1 MASEA
6 TYRKTGR
13 PAFVAQVLMSEQ
25 DRKKAVTDTN
35 AAGYGLSDAAAV
47 FRFLNSGVTAGQF
60 EASDPGV
67 ISITNICAVHFGR
80 MAEEEAETL
89 FKLHRHLKD
98 GGPLTEEEG
107 SDDA

>member
-6 TYRKTGR
+6 TFRKTGT
-13 PAFVAQVLMSEQ
+13 PLFCAQVLMSEA
-25 DRKKAVTDTN
+25 DRRQAVTDTD

-47 FRFLNSGVTAGQF
+47 FKFLNAGLAAGHF
-60 EASDPGV
+60 DGTDPGV
-67 ISITNICAVHFGR
+67 ISITNVCAIHFGR

-98 GGPLTEEEG
+98 STLLTGEEG